1 MSVNLNRYAWL
12 AAALLV
18 LQPLPPG
25 SELSAQ
31 DGERDCTVPK
41 GNGGLIRGDQ
51 VPSGCVLQSEPH
63 VPRYTGTTTPYIDC
77 APRKF
82 YTPLPKTSVL
92 TNCARLSRGRMI
104 IPTVPVVAP
113 YKDGLSFN
121 RSFGAPQSN
130 FGSQRNFGSPQRNFG
145 SPQRNF
151 GSTQRNFG
159 SRPAVR
165 SSSGK

>member
-1 MSVNLNRYAWL
+1 MIINLKRYVWL

-18 LQPLPPG
+18 LQPLQSG

-31 DGERDCTVPK
+31 DGERDCKAPK
-41 GNGGLIRGDQ
+41 GRGGLIRGDQ
-51 VPSGCVLQSEPH
+51 VPSGCVLEAEPH
-63 VPRYTGTTTPYIDC
+63 APRYTGRTTPYIDC

-104 IPTVPVVAP
+104 IPTVPIVAP
-113 YKDGLSFN
+113 YKGGVSFN

-130 FGSQRNFGSPQRNFG
+130 FGSPQSNFGSLQRNFG
-145 SPQRNF
+145 
-151 GSTQRNFG
+151 
-159 SRPAVR
+159 RPAVR